1 MEDEIFEQRTD
12 LTKLNAAVEQIK
24 ASIAK
29 IIVGQHES
37 IDLLIAGILADG
49 HILIEGVPGVAKTL
63 TAKLIAKSIDAKY
76 SRIQFT
82 PDLMPSDILGTSV
95 FNPKTTDFEF
105 KAGPIFGNIILID
118 EINRAPAKTQSALF
132 EVMEERQLTID
143 GQTYKMPEPFTVLAT
158 QNPVEH
164 EGTYRLPEAQLDR
177 FLFKIEIKYPS
188 LEEEITILT
197 QQHQQKTTDQLQHI
211 HAVLS
216 GHDIVELR
224 KQVIGLHVED
234 KLIAYIAAI
243 TQETRNN
250 KSLYL
255 GGSPRAS
262 LAIINASKAIA
273 AINGRDFVT
282 PDDIIYVTAPVLRHR
297 IMLTPDKEMEG
308 ATPDDIIAQI
318 IHKIEV
324 PR

>member
-1 MEDEIFEQRTD
+1 MENENFEQRTD
-12 LTKLNAAVEQIK
+12 LSKLSAAVDQIK
-24 ASIAK
+24 NTLAR
-29 IIVGQHES
+29 IIVGQQES

-63 TAKLIAKSIDAKY
+63 TAKLLSKAIDAQY

-95 FNPKTTDFEF
+95 FNPKSTEFEF
-105 KAGPIFGNIILID
+105 KRGPIFGNVILID

-132 EVMEERQLTID
+132 EVMEERQITID
-143 GQTYKMPEPFTVLAT
+143 GQTYKMQEPFTVLAT
-158 QNPVEH
+158 QNPVEQ

-188 LEEEITILT
+188 LAEEITILT
-197 QQHQQKTTDQLQHI
+197 QQHQQKTTDQLSDI
-211 HAVLS
+211 SPVLS
-216 GHDIVELR
+216 ADDIIALR
-224 KQVIGLHVED
+224 QQVRTLHVEA
-234 KLIAYIAAI
+234 KLLEFAAKI
-243 TQETRNN
+243 IYETRNH
-250 KSLYL
+250 KSLFL

-262 LAIINASKAIA
+262 LALINAAKALA
-273 AINGRDFVT
+273 AIRGRDFVT
-282 PDDIIYVTAPVLRHR
+282 PDDIIYVAAPVLRHR

-308 ATPDDIIAQI
+308 VSPDDVVAQI
-318 IHKIEV
+318 IQKIEV